1 MTAPARRATGATTTA
16 ALLIATVLVAGPASA
31 ATEHQIGTFNMA
43 GGNADHGPKGDE
55 APDALVASVEDRRPA
70 FVMLQEACRDW
81 TERLDAELGDYT
93 VVFDAVTSGNGTT
106 AQCRHPSEFGNALL
120 YRNDLGVDGAAV
132 AHSLGS
138 PAGSE
143 QREMLCVTASGRNA
157 VICTAHLTAGDGDG
171 DAQARA
177 VEAETARTVLDTVY
191 AGRTAFLG
199 GDLNAEPLAEEL
211 DPLYHVDYEEG
222 ASGALKEVDSP
233 CGNDISR
240 LHMAYPTIEFCR
252 SGELTAD
259 DWIFEEGS
267 PLGRKIDYLFVST
280 TVEVLGADATFGI
293 HSDHDPLWA
302 DVAF

>member
-1 MTAPARRATGATTTA
+1 MTARASRTLRAAIVA
-16 ALLIATVLVAGPASA
+16 ALLIAAGAIAGPAAA

-43 GGNADHGPKGDE
+43 GGNADHGDKGDE
-55 APDALVASVEDRRPA
+55 APDALVASIEDRQPA

-81 TERLDAELGDYT
+81 TERLDGELGDYT
-93 VVFDAVTSGNGTT
+93 VVFDPVTLGDGST
-106 AQCRHPSEFGNALL
+106 AQCKHPSEFGNAIL
-120 YRNDLGVDGAAV
+120 YRNDFGVDGAPV

-138 PAGSE
+138 PAGAE
-143 QREMLCVTASGRNA
+143 QREMLCVTASSRNA
-157 VICTAHLTAGDGDG
+157 VICTAHLTAGDGD
-171 DAQARA
+171 DNAQARA
-177 VEAETARTVLDTVY
+177 VEAETARTLLDTVY

-199 GDLNAEPLAEEL
+199 GDLNADPLAAEL
-211 DPLYHVDYEEG
+211 NPLYHVDYEEG

-233 CGNDISR
+233 CGNDIAR
-240 LHMAYPTIEFCR
+240 LRVSYPTVEFCR

-267 PLGRKIDYLFVST
+267 PVGRKIDYVFVSPH
-280 TVEVLGADATFGI
+280 VEVLDADATFGI